1 MGTFEKIKMFG
12 RNIIANIFKWAIV
25 FIISAII
32 GINSI
37 EIITLL
43 IVCMIDFV
51 ILLVVLRNK
60 MLKMVVNLSSYWVL
74 GPIAQLDVMQNF
86 NTVNVL
92 KVVFC
97 FLIIVITQILE
108 YYTYK
113 DLVVE

>member
-12 RNIIANIFKWAIV
+12 RNIIANIFKWVIV

-43 IVCMIDFV
+43 IVCMIDV
-51 ILLVVLRNK
+51 LLLLMLRSK
-60 MLKMVVNLSSYWVL
+60 MLKMVVNISSYWVL
-74 GPIAQLDVMQNF
+74 GPIAQLDLMQNF
-86 NTVNVL
+86 NTMNVL
-92 KVVFC
+92 KVVSC

>member
-1 MGTFEKIKMFG
+1 METFEKIKAFV
-12 RNIIANIFKWAIV
+12 RNIIVNIFKWSIV
-25 FIISAII
+25 FIVSSILC
-32 GINSI
+32 INSI
-37 EIITLL
+37 EL
-43 IVCMIDFV
+43 V
-51 ILLVVLRNK
+51 ILTVVCVIDILLLLVLRNK

-74 GPIAQLDVMQNF
+74 GPIAQLDLMQNF

>member
-1 MGTFEKIKMFG
+1 MGTFEKIKAFSKNVVV
-12 RNIIANIFKWAIV
+12 NIMKWIVIFMVSSIL
-25 FIISAII
+25 

-43 IVCMIDFV
+43 IVCMIDV
-51 ILLVVLRNK
+51 LLLLMLRSK
-60 MLKMVVNLSSYWVL
+60 MLKMVVNISSYWVL
-74 GPIAQLDVMQNF
+74 GPIAQLDLMKNF
-86 NTVNVL
+86 NTLNVL
-92 KVVFC
+92 KVAFC

>member
-1 MGTFEKIKMFG
+1 MGTFEKIKAFSKNVIV
-12 RNIIANIFKWAIV
+12 NIIKWIVIFIV
-25 FIISAII
+25 SSIL
-32 GINSI
+32 GINST
-37 EIITLL
+37 ELIILL
-43 IVCMIDFV
+43 IVFV
-51 ILLVVLRNK
+51 VDLLLLLVLRNK
-60 MLKMVVNLSSYWVL
+60 MLKMVVNISSYWVL
-74 GPIAQLDVMQNF
+74 GPIAQLDLMQNF

>member
-1 MGTFEKIKMFG
+1 MAIKMFG

-43 IVCMIDFV
+43 IVCVIDVV
-51 ILLVVLRNK
+51 ILLLVLRNR
-60 MLKMVVNLSSYWVL
+60 MLKIVVNIASYWVL
-74 GPIAQLDVMQNF
+74 GPIAQLDLMQTF

-92 KVVFC
+92 KVVSC
-97 FLIIVITQILE
+97 FLLIIITQILE